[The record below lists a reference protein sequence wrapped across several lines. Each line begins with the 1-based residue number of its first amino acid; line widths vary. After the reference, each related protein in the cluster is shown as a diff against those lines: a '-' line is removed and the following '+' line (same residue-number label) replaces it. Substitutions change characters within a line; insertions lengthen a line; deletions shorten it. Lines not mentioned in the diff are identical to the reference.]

1 MRSTEIGLIADDD
14 NSNITVDGGAVL
26 DGADGALAE
35 DGGTIL
41 FKGPLTITGTA
52 TGLTA
57 DEAVSLSTGQL
68 F

>member
-35 DGGTIL
+35 DGGTH
-41 FKGPLTITGTA
+41 PL
-52 TGLTA
+52 
-57 DEAVSLSTGQL
+57 
-68 F
+68 